1 MNILFIVP
9 YVPNLIRVRPYNL
22 IRYLAERGH
31 AVTLLTLYSTPDEQ
45 NDLEKLRGICR
56 DIHAF
61 PLPRWRSMVNSLF
74 ALPSGVP
81 LQSVYCW
88 QPELSQ
94 LARALWS
101 ADGHYDV
108 VHIEHLRGAR
118 YGLDLQAFGRA
129 LAARDGSQRRPP
141 VVWDSVDCISLLFKQ
156 AAERSKRLISRWMT
170 QFELG
175 RTRRYEGWLAGQFP
189 RVLVTS
195 RHDRDGLLEVMP
207 QGASGDHI
215 RVLPNGVDLA
225 YYTPSWAQQEKE
237 RATLVISGKMS
248 YHANVTMALN
258 FAENILPLIWSKRPD
273 VKLMLVGKDPTPALR
288 ALAKNPSI
296 QVTGTVDDIRPYL
309 HRATLA
315 VTPIMYGA
323 GIQNKVLEAM
333 ACGLP
338 VVSTAKAVS
347 ALNVAPG
354 SDLMVADSPEEM
366 SNAVLRLLDE
376 PELRAQMGQAG
387 RKYVE
392 QHHQWSCIA
401 ARLEEVYHEVI
412 TDKYP
417 AA

>member
-1 MNILFIVP
+1 
-9 YVPNLIRVRPYNL
+9 
-22 IRYLAERGH
+22 
-31 AVTLLTLYSTPDEQ
+31 
-45 NDLEKLRGICR
+45 
-56 DIHAF
+56 
-61 PLPRWRSMVNSLF
+61 MV
-74 ALPSGVP
+74 
-81 LQSVYCW
+81 
-88 QPELSQ
+88 
-94 LARALWS
+94 
-101 ADGHYDV
+101 
-108 VHIEHLRGAR
+108 
-118 YGLDLQAFGRA
+118 
-129 LAARDGSQRRPP
+129 ARDGSQRRPP

-156 AAERSKRLISRWMT
+156 AAERSKRIVSRWMT

-175 RTRRYEGWLAGQFP
+175 RTRRYEGWLARQFP

-195 RHDRDGLLEVMP
+195 KHDREGLLEVMP
-207 QGASGDHI
+207 RGASGEHI

-225 YYTPSWAQQEKE
+225 YYTPFGAQQEKE
-237 RATLVISGKMS
+237 CATLVISGKMS
-248 YHANVTMALN
+248 YHANVTMTLN

-273 VKLMLVGKDPTPALR
+273 VKLMVVGKDPTPALR

-392 QHHQWSCIA
+392 KNHQWSCIA

-412 TDKYP
+412 AD
-417 AA
+417 